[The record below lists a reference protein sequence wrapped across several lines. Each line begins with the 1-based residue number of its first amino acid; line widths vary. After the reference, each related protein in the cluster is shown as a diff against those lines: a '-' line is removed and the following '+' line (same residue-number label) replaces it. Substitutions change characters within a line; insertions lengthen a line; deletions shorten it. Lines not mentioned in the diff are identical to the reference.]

1 VDLVELV
8 QKGRVCFEG
17 RLVFVLQS
25 GLLTLRLELQFQLWL
40 GLRAGPTGVVHLL
53 VQDGGQRLAIALVV
67 AEVGVLRLLLG
78 SVLVLS
84 LMIDEVVVRR
94 HSRRLV
100 GSLVAT

>member
-1 VDLVELV
+1 
-8 QKGRVCFEG
+8 
-17 RLVFVLQS
+17 
-25 GLLTLRLELQFQLWL
+25 
-40 GLRAGPTGVVHLL
+40 VHLL